1 MKFKELKILPK
12 EELERLLNEYKERL
26 RTLRFDLSFGKVKN
40 IREIREVK
48 KTIARILTLLNQK
61 KNL

>member
-40 IREIREVK
+40 VRELREVK